1 MKKMEAV
8 VVAVHRY
15 QRCTFLD
22 STKLLEALNVYHSD
36 DVRHHSDDV
45 RGVRDDA
52 NSCSQLKWH
61 SSGDDQALS
70 DDYDRRACDG
80 DGTYNSY
87 YSSDDGLAEYDIV
100 IPNHEL
106 RQNSRVKKN
115 EWTHASDEEV
125 DLGEHPTNLTNTLML
140 GNSNPGGVVSITGDG
155 ALHVCSGVHCNA
167 NINVHDRNYAYTS
180 KDGYDEN
187 SGMHINNCNTQHIV
201 DRTNNHH
208 RDNSRYRRRQHMSTP
223 IGTPS
228 IQTESDTYYRMY
240 KSQTH
245 SSESNGSSNGLP
257 STEHGSAECTGA
269 EYTGAECT
277 G

>member
-1 MKKMEAV
+1 MIV
-8 VVAVHRY
+8 VNEEDGGGSSGSTPISAVHI
-15 QRCTFLD
+15 LD

-106 RQNSRVKKN
+106 RQNSRVVRIPPLFN
-115 EWTHASDEEV
+115 SWCICASRCAYFV
-125 DLGEHPTNLTNTLML
+125 FPL
-140 GNSNPGGVVSITGDG
+140 
-155 ALHVCSGVHCNA
+155 VCMCSLICMN
-167 NINVHDRNYAYTS
+167 
-180 KDGYDEN
+180 
-187 SGMHINNCNTQHIV
+187 
-201 DRTNNHH
+201 
-208 RDNSRYRRRQHMSTP
+208 
-223 IGTPS
+223 
-228 IQTESDTYYRMY
+228 
-240 KSQTH
+240 
-245 SSESNGSSNGLP
+245 
-257 STEHGSAECTGA
+257 
-269 EYTGAECT
+269 
-277 G
+277 